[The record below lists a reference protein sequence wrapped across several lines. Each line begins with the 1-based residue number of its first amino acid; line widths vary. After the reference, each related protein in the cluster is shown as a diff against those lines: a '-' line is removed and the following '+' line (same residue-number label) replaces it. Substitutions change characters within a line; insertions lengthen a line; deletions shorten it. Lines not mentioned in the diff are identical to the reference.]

1 LENSPTL
8 LSGAQAQSL
17 IGRQYNILQAAGGVS
32 GSFGAV
38 LPNYLFLGGNLN
50 YAANGVQLDVA
61 RNANSFA
68 SVGATDNQRAVA
80 ASAEQLGAGNAVYES
95 LLLAPDAASAQGAF
109 QQLSGEIYPALETA
123 LVNDSRYVREAVG
136 ERLRNG
142 EMGATSETV
151 DTRGNVWVKAL
162 GAWGKT
168 DSRSDTAGY
177 TTSIGGMLAGVDG
190 ALDESTRIGLVAGY
204 SDTSLNMGSG
214 THSRAS
220 VDSYH
225 FGAYAGH
232 EIGAW
237 RLSGGAT
244 YSWHRADVKR
254 DLQYGDVSG
263 KQKAKVDARSTQVFT
278 EAAYRINVQPLALEP
293 FANLAYVHLDSDGF
307 TEKGDAAALES
318 RDDTRD
324 LVLSTLGMRALK
336 TFNVNDHQQLEVSGT
351 LGWQHTLS
359 STDSEQH
366 LAFAS
371 GGPSFAVESAP
382 MARDAAL
389 VGARVSLAL
398 SKEARVNFDYNGL
411 LSSKDKVHGVGLSLD
426 WAF

>member
-1 LENSPTL
+1 
-8 LSGAQAQSL
+8 
-17 IGRQYNILQAAGGVS
+17 
-32 GSFGAV
+32 
-38 LPNYLFLGGNLN
+38 
-50 YAANGVQLDVA
+50 
-61 RNANSFA
+61 
-68 SVGATDNQRAVA
+68 
-80 ASAEQLGAGNAVYES
+80 VYES
-95 LLLAPDAASAQGAF
+95 LLTAPNAASAQDAF
-109 QQLSGEIYPALETA
+109 QQLSGEIYPALQTA
-123 LVNDSRYVREAVG
+123 LLNDSRYLREAVG
-136 ERLRNG
+136 ERLQNG
-142 EMGATSETV
+142 EMGATSQTV
-151 DTRGNVWVKAL
+151 DSRGNVWVKAL

-190 ALDESTRIGLVAGY
+190 ALDDDTRLGLVAGY

-214 THSRAS
+214 THSRAA

-254 DLQYGDVSG
+254 DLQYGEVAG
-263 KQKAKVDARSTQVFT
+263 KQKAKVDARSTQVFG
-278 EAAYRINVQPLALEP
+278 EAAYRINLQPLALEP
-293 FANLAYVHLDSDGF
+293 FANLAYVHLDTDGV
-307 TEKGDAAALES
+307 TEKGDAAALKT
-318 RDDTRD
+318 RDDRRD
-324 LVLSTLGMRALK
+324 LVLSTFGMRALK
-336 TFNVNDHQQLEVSGT
+336 TFNVNDHQTLEVSGT
-351 LGWQHTLS
+351 LGWQHNLS
-359 STDSEQH
+359 SVDAEQH

-398 SKEARVNFDYNGL
+398 SKDARVNFDYNGL
-411 LSSKDKVHGVGLSLD
+411 LASKNKVHGVGLSLD